1 VVRRICQTFSD
12 IFENKNKK
20 GGMKNEVSINS
31 TEITFGE
38 DERSYQ
44 ELVDNIS
51 IRFVKGR
58 AKAYYEV
65 NKSLVYTKQN
75 DYEEY

>member
-1 VVRRICQTFSD
+1 
-12 IFENKNKK
+12 
-20 GGMKNEVSINS
+20 MKNEVSINS

-65 NKSLVYTKQN
+65 NKSLVYTNWDNGRYIVEFEQSIALIMTS
-75 DYEEY
+75 